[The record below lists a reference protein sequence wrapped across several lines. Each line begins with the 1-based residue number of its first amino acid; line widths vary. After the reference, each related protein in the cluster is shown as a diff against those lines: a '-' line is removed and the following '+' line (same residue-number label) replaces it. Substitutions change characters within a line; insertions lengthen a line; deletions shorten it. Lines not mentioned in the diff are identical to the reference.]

1 MEGQDQ
7 MSKKLEAAVRGI
19 VTRVI
24 LKYQPSSNGLLTPTL
39 GSCESDQGP
48 RRVEHFKLTVNWL
61 FLLIKSFLFL
71 VSCIFN
77 VLLYF

>member
-24 LKYQPSSNGLLTPTL
+24 LKYQPSSNGLLNPTL
-39 GSCESDQGP
+39 DSCESGQGP
-48 RRVEHFKLTVNWL
+48 RRVEHLN
-61 FLLIKSFLFL
+61 
-71 VSCIFN
+71 
-77 VLLYF
+77 